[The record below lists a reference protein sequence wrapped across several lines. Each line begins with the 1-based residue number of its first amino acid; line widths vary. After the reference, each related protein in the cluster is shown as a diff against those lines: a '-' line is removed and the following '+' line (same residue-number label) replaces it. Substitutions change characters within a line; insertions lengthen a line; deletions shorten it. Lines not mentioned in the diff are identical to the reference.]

1 MRQLSKTLCAAIVFA
16 SLLSACAS
24 SPMQMPSG
32 QLPAT
37 SQLRDIASL
46 HARGLETIITLY
58 SYYNAVAADCGGPGL
73 PAVLCS
79 GVPLRA
85 TENVPNGTPWE
96 PSDSAIESGGVS
108 FSWLRQDLNFSLLP
122 ISRTNGFF
130 FYPKL
135 RTPPDKNGGIDVL
148 CAFPNDGLT
157 TYRNEQG
164 CGESLLAPPDISRPC
179 DVQGITT
186 AAQWFTLWEAATD
199 KFSETCGFNIRES
212 AQDQADRFTQVI
224 LAKAMFPDWAWVTWN
239 ELRLA
244 TWQPGTG
251 ATLPIIA
258 FFYEEGSEAGLTGAR
273 HDQQKYF
280 DLYAQAI
287 PIVRLALPPSR
298 GGRAQLS
305 YSDDDQA
312 VHENGSGR

>member
-24 SPMQMPSG
+24 SPMQMP
-32 QLPAT
+32 PA
-37 SQLRDIASL
+37 SQLRDVASL

-58 SYYNAVAADCGGPGL
+58 TYYNSVATDCGGPGL

-122 ISRTNGFF
+122 INRTNGFF

-135 RTPPDKNGGIDVL
+135 RTPPGKNGGIDVL

-157 TYRNEQG
+157 TYRDAQG
-164 CGESLLAPPDISRPC
+164 CGESLLAPPDVSRPC
-179 DVQGITT
+179 EVQGITT
-186 AAQWFTLWEAATD
+186 AAQWFVLWEAAAD

-212 AQDQADRFTQVI
+212 AQNQADRFRQVI
-224 LAKAMFPDWAWVTWN
+224 LAKTMFPDWAWVTWN

-244 TWQPGTG
+244 TWQPGSG

-258 FFYEEGSEAGLTGAR
+258 FFYEEGSEAGLAGSR

-280 DLYAQAI
+280 
-287 PIVRLALPPSR
+287 ALCAGDSHRSSGIAAVQGRSR
-298 GGRAQLS
+298 PVFVQR
-305 YSDDDQA
+305 
-312 VHENGSGR
+312 